1 MKLDTEDDNYSY
13 SDYNSSLL
21 IAYMFI
27 FLKRILG
34 KDNFIKEYTQQFN
47 DLYKNILLTLLILT
61 NLEEEMA

>member
-13 SDYNSSLL
+13 SDYNYSLL